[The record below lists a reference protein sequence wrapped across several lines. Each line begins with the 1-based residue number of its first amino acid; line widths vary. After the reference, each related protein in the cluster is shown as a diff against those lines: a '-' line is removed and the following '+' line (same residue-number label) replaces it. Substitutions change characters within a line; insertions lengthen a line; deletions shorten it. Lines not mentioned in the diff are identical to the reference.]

1 MKVSPVL
8 VLVGVAIG
16 AFVSTNMDAFLL
28 LVANVARAPKSRR
41 AAAGGFLL
49 ATGTVLAAAW
59 VLAGA
64 SAVIPPA
71 HTGLIGLVPMAM
83 GLKQGFEILRRR
95 ARAGATKERAPSSA
109 SPDHDGGYAPKP
121 PLKADRPPPSQAAV
135 HLQEALVLHLSL
147 SADNLAVYSALLSD
161 TLPHLRWLI
170 VATTLGLTVAW
181 TALARLAI
189 RIPGL
194 SPVLLRYGQGIMTA
208 LLIGVGA
215 YILTDT
221 ETDVLLPAA
230 AREAPIVTP
239 G

>member
-1 MKVSPVL
+1 MLTIYRLRYPRRMKASPTL
-8 VLVGVAIG
+8 VLVGIAIG

-28 LVANVARAPKSRR
+28 LVANVARAPTSRR
-41 AAAGGFLL
+41 ATAGGFFL
-49 ATGTVLAAAW
+49 ATALVLAVAW
-59 VLAGA
+59 ALAGA

-71 HTGLIGLVPMAM
+71 HTGLIGLVPFAM
-83 GLKQGFEILRRR
+83 GLKQGLGILRRH
-95 ARAGATKERAPSSA
+95 AGALRSRAKKESA
-109 SPDHDGGYAPKP
+109 VPD
-121 PLKADRPPPSQAAV
+121 DRPAPTQAAV
-135 HLQEALVLHLSL
+135 HLGEALVLHLSL
-147 SADNLAVYSALLSD
+147 SADNLAVYSALLTD
-161 TLPHLRWLI
+161 TLPHLRPVI
-170 VATTLGLTVAW
+170 VVTTLTLTVAW

-208 LLIGVGA
+208 LLIGVGV

-230 AREAPIVTP
+230 MWHATALPP